1 MQQLDRADEQPN
13 ASGSYRLAHAFALP
27 LRRLAR
33 AALEE
38 ELAALMV
45 RNEMY
50 QSALEIYLAHERWSS
65 VIDCYRR
72 LQEPQRV
79 RSVPLYSFRIHLNIQ
94 NMYSIYCTRIHI
106 VKLVLCRPSRS
117 FARGSQCARRR
128 SCCALSERSR
138 ATRAAC

>member
-1 MQQLDRADEQPN
+1 MQQLDRADEQPNAAAPN

-50 QSALEIYLAHERWSS
+50 QSALEIYLPHERWSS

-79 RSVPLYSFRIHLNIQ
+79 RSAVLYSF
-94 NMYSIYCTRIHI
+94 CIHI
-106 VKLVLCRPSRS
+106 EYTVYTVLV
-117 FARGSQCARRR
+117 F
-128 SCCALSERSR
+128 
-138 ATRAAC
+138 T

>member
-50 QSALEIYLAHERWSS
+50 QSALEIYLPHERWSS

-106 VKLVLCRPSRS
+106 
-117 FARGSQCARRR
+117 
-128 SCCALSERSR
+128 
-138 ATRAAC
+138 T